1 MDGGEEI
8 GEEKKPMTELS
19 PAFSFYP
26 KDFVSSPKVQA
37 MTPAEIGSYVLLLCA
52 AWVGDPQGYL
62 PEDDELL
69 RRITRMSPDEWRVAR
84 PLIMACF
91 ECDGDG
97 RVYNKRLLRERRR
110 QETHSA
116 AQRENANKRWD
127 KRSGSSKTPVVCQ
140 RNAMALPP
148 HCQSDTESCLPSSRR
163 SRPDAVIASSTRSK
177 PPYTAPGDAS
187 VIGADTAIEDPA
199 CVVSSGLVMEF
210 VTTWNALGAPF
221 AHLKSLGPR
230 QNALAACWREAFFRE
245 HWQSSLR
252 RMAASAFCSGCG
264 ERGWIADVGWFLKPA
279 TVHELDEGKYDNR
292 SPATPASK
300 PIPGRRSEMNE
311 SDKWKDVV
319 GA

>member
-1 MDGGEEI
+1 MGEA
-8 GEEKKPMTELS
+8 KKPVTEIS

-69 RRITRMSPDEWRVAR
+69 RRIARMSPDEWRVAR

-91 ECDGDG
+91 ERDGDG
-97 RVYNKRLLRERRR
+97 LVYNKRLLRERRR

-116 AQRENANKRWD
+116 VQRENGKRGAAKRWHKD
-127 KRSGSSKTPVVCQ
+127 DQKWPLNGEKMVSPSFGYSEP
-140 RNAMALPP
+140 MAND
-148 HCQSDTESCLPSSRR
+148 SLPSSRR

-187 VIGADTAIEDPA
+187 VLGADTAIEDPA
-199 CVVSSGLVMEF
+199 CVVSSGLAMEF
-210 VTTWNALGAPF
+210 VTAWNALGAPF

-245 HWQSSLR
+245 NWQSSLR